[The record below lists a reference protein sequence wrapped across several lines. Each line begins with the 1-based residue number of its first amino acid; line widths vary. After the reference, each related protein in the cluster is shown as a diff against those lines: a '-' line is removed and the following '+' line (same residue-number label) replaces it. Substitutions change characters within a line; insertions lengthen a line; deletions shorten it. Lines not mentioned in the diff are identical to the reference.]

1 MNLETMDLK
10 TMDLGLDE
18 VNLETVNKNI
28 PDKLDEKEYYEDK
41 EDYEGEF
48 KISDIPISNSDE
60 DDTIIDVRK
69 DKILSADNMNQN
81 TVSTQNIDSNKL
93 DNFLKHVSFL
103 QEEDKELI
111 NINSIISKLDKY
123 YNYFNNESFKEKQQ
137 KNKMMILKY
146 SNHKN
151 YSQRINKNNIDIY
164 KINNKTKEESKLL
177 SIEIPNMVR
186 LDEVIP
192 NLEDTIFN
200 MRNLLNSQYT
210 YLLTNTNIPEKEYN
224 KFKNAF
230 IKERDGFMKVLNLFY
245 FLQSYY
251 NMINKID
258 LTKNEIFLATMYE
271 AEIGNHESIN
281 LVKRIRNKKIMLS
294 NNDKQVIYDIESNK
308 LNLYNKIIQNLNNPN
323 KKELKKMMEQYI
335 NYNNQE
341 IIKKVDK
348 KINKLQNR
356 QRIRTLYLMEGEN
369 INNLFNTGDNTNN
382 VINRFMNIKYDDET
396 KDEKRK
402 ADTKRYFI
410 LKNKGLI

>member
-1 MNLETMDLK
+1 
-10 TMDLGLDE
+10 MDLGLDE

-28 PDKLDEKEYYEDK
+28 PDKLDEKEYFEDK

-60 DDTIIDVRK
+60 DEPIIDVRK
-69 DKILSADNMNQN
+69 DKVLTTDNIPQN
-81 TVSTQNIDSNKL
+81 SVGTQNIDSNKL
-93 DNFLKHVSFL
+93 ADFLKHVSFL

-111 NINSIISKLDKY
+111 NIAGIISKLDKY
-123 YNYFNNESFKEKQQ
+123 YNYFNSESFKEKQQ

-151 YSQRINKNNIDIY
+151 YSQRVNNNNIDIY
-164 KINNKTKEESKLL
+164 KINSKTKEESKLL

-186 LDEVIP
+186 LDEVLP

-200 MRNLLNSQYT
+200 MRNLLNNQYT

-224 KFKNAF
+224 EFKNAF

-245 FLQSYY
+245 FLQAYY
-251 NMINKID
+251 NIINKID

-271 AEIGNHESIN
+271 VEIGNHESIN
-281 LVKRIRNKKIMLS
+281 LVKRVRNKKIMLS
-294 NNDKQVIYDIESNK
+294 DNDKQVIYDIESNK
-308 LNLYNKIIQNLNNPN
+308 LNLYNKILQNLNNPN

-356 QRIRTLYLMEGEN
+356 QRIRTLYLMDGEN